1 MMISNV
7 CNRCQEE
14 IRKGQATTM
23 SYFNEDTI
31 CMECKKQ
38 ERAHPD
44 FKRAQAAEH
53 DEVRSGNHNFPGV
66 GLPKD
71 YVQVRLLRVSPRNQ
85 KCGGNSG

>member
-31 CMECKKQ
+31 CMECNKQ
-38 ERAHPD
+38 ERAQPD
-44 FKRAQAAEH
+44 FKKAQAAEH
-53 DEVRSGNHNFPGV
+53 AEVRSGNYNFGGV

-71 YVQVRLLRVSPRNQ
+71 YVPVRPLRVSSRNPTRRWQ
-85 KCGGNSG
+85 

>member
-7 CNRCQEE
+7 CNRCREE
-14 IRKGQATTM
+14 VTVTTM

-31 CMECKKQ
+31 CMECNKQ

-44 FKRAQAAEH
+44 FKKAQAAEH
-53 DEVRSGNHNFPGV
+53 AEVRSGNYNFGGV

-71 YVQVRLLRVSPRNQ
+71 YVPVRPLRVSSRNPKRRGQ
-85 KCGGNSG
+85 